1 MLQTLPPR
9 RNDLMSACAGRAGG
23 WLFGRRSGRQ
33 SPRRCGATLLEVV
46 IAVTLL
52 TGLLIPATKMTSG
65 ANVRL
70 RRFELYDALLF
81 QAENRLQIAAAQF
94 AAGRPLSDQLDEPS
108 DPTSPRIKRRFT
120 TLSRDANS
128 RTVVA
133 EVWNDDNDNRSLEHG
148 EAFVRLTT
156 VVTR

>member
-1 MLQTLPPR
+1 M
-9 RNDLMSACAGRAGG
+9 
-23 WLFGRRSGRQ
+23 
-33 SPRRCGATLLEVV
+33 EVV

-128 RTVVA
+128 LTVVA
-133 EVWNDDNDNRSLEHG
+133 EVWNDDNDNHSLEHG